1 MEDFNYIKKQL
12 AAFTRKYYLN
22 ELLKGAILFF
32 SIWLLYFLLV
42 LFIEYFFW
50 LSPPNRSILFW
61 AFIAVSVA
69 LLIKFIVVP
78 LSKLFKLSRGI
89 NELEASRIIGKHFP
103 EVNDKLLN
111 VLQLQQSGEHS
122 DLLLAGIAQK
132 SKELKP
138 VPFKTAVT
146 YRSSYRYFKYAAFPI
161 IIILAVIITGNQ
173 AVFSESYSRVIHYK
187 TAYEPPAPFNFNLQ
201 TDVLQV
207 EEGNSFPL
215 TVSTQGTMVPETV
228 TIHFNNE
235 TYFLRTLENG
245 MYDFV
250 FQGVKEDVDFYLSA
264 NGVRSHTY
272 TLEVLE
278 VPRLLEFKLRM
289 EYPGYL
295 KRSSEIKKGSG
306 NVIVPEGTNIT
317 WELDTR
323 STNEVIFST
332 RDTAESFRR
341 EGSKFSFTSSFFNNT
356 KYQVT
361 TSNEKLRDY
370 ESLDYSIEVIKDEFP
385 QIEIQHKRDSINNG
399 ELYFFGKISDDH
411 AVAGLNMVYY
421 KGTTGEEAANRTAI
435 PVSREVYNEFFYS
448 FPGDLNLEKGEN
460 YSIYFEVYDNDG
472 VNGAK
477 RSRSETFS
485 YREKA
490 EEEIR
495 EEKIK
500 QQGESINNLSQS
512 LERIQLSEKELE
524 EISRLQKEK
533 EELNFNDRK
542 KLENFLERQKSQ
554 NEMMK
559 DYSQKLKESLQQEG
573 QEDKG
578 EFKKQLDERL
588 QRNEERLKENEDLL
602 EELQE
607 YADKINREELSEKL
621 EKLSKQNTN
630 KQKSL
635 EQLLELTKRYYVQEK
650 TQKIARDLE
659 KLGEKQEGMAAEDST
674 NTVEKQEELNRDFE
688 EVIEK
693 IEDVEKENASL
704 KKPYDLERDIEEE
717 KEISEKQES
726 AGEQLKEE
734 NKEGARQE
742 QKKAGEMMKKMA
754 KKMQQAQ
761 MSAQG
766 EQLNANIESLRQI
779 LSNLMV
785 FSFEQEELLLNFRKL
800 RPNDASYAGALRK
813 QQVLKEHFQ
822 HVDDSLFALAMN
834 NPMISDKITTKL
846 TDIEFDI
853 DKSLDRLAQNE
864 IPQGTASQQY
874 VMTGTNELAL
884 MLSDVLGNMQ
894 EMANPSMSPGGGGEE
909 QQLSDII
916 MTQEELKKQMQEGLN
931 EQEQQQGQEG
941 EEGEEPQEREGGS
954 ESREGGSG
962 QQEEMSGKLFEIFK
976 QQQLL
981 KQQLENRLKE
991 AQGDTQQGELL
1002 QEMEQVEKDILNKGF
1017 NAQTLERMNRII
1029 HKMLELEQATFEQE
1043 EDEERSSRTNTTNF
1057 ENTAKDQNLKAREY
1071 FNSTEILNRQTLP
1084 LRQIYKAKVKQYF
1097 EAVEN

>member
-1 MEDFNYIKKQL
+1 VNY
-12 AAFTRKYYLN
+12 
-22 ELLKGAILFF
+22 
-32 SIWLLYFLLV
+32 S
-42 LFIEYFFW
+42 
-50 LSPPNRSILFW
+50 
-61 AFIAVSVA
+61 
-69 LLIKFIVVP
+69 
-78 LSKLFKLSRGI
+78 
-89 NELEASRIIGKHFP
+89 
-103 EVNDKLLN
+103 
-111 VLQLQQSGEHS
+111 
-122 DLLLAGIAQK
+122 
-132 SKELKP
+132 
-138 VPFKTAVT
+138 
-146 YRSSYRYFKYAAFPI
+146 SSYRYLKYAAFPL

-173 AVFSESYSRVIHYK
+173 AVFSESYTRVIHYR
-187 TAYEPPAPFNFNLQ
+187 TAYEPPAPFTFNLQ
-201 TDVLQV
+201 TNELKVR
-207 EEGNSFPL
+207 EGNSFSL
-215 TVSTQGTMVPETV
+215 RVTTQGSMVPDVV

-235 TYFLRTLENG
+235 TYYLRNLETG
-245 MYDFV
+245 IYEFV
-250 FQGVKEDVDFYLSA
+250 FQGVKQDLDFYLSA
-264 NGVRSHTY
+264 NGVRSQTY

-278 VPRLLEFKLRM
+278 VPRLLDFKLKM
-289 EYPGYL
+289 EFPSYL
-295 KRSSEIKKGSG
+295 KKPSEIKKGTG
-306 NVIVPEGTNIT
+306 NVTVPEGTKVT
-317 WELDTR
+317 WELETR
-323 STNEVIFST
+323 ATNEVVFTAWDTVQSFT
-332 RDTAESFRR
+332 RD
-341 EGSKFSFTSSFFNNT
+341 GSNFSFTAGFFSNT
-356 KYQVT
+356 KYQVK
-361 TSNEKLRDY
+361 TSNEKLKDY

-385 QIEIQHKRDSINNG
+385 QIEVQHKKDSLNNG

-411 AVAGLNMVYY
+411 AVAGLNMVFY
-421 KGTTGEEAANRTAI
+421 KVAEGEEAARKAAI

-448 FPGDLNLEKGEN
+448 FPGEVELEKGED

-512 LERIQLSEKELE
+512 LEDMQLSEKELE

-533 EELNFNDRK
+533 EQLNFNDRK

-559 DYSQKLKESLQQEG
+559 NYSQKLKESIQKEG
-573 QEDKG
+573 KEDNS

-588 QRNEERLKENEDLL
+588 QRNEDRLKENEELL
-602 EELQE
+602 EELRE
-607 YADKINREELSEKL
+607 YSDKISREELTEKL

-630 KQKSL
+630 EQKSL

-659 KLGEKQEGMAAEDST
+659 KLGEKQDGMAAEDST
-674 NTVEKQEELNRDFE
+674 NTSEKQEELSRDFE
-688 EVIEK
+688 ELIEK
-693 IEDVEKENASL
+693 IDDVEKENAGL
-704 KKPYDLERDIEEE
+704 KKPYELERDVREE
-717 KEISEKQES
+717 KEIGEKQES
-726 AGEQLKEE
+726 AGEKLREE
-734 NKEGARQE
+734 NKEGAKQE
-742 QKKAGEMMKKMA
+742 QKKAGEMMKKMGQ
-754 KKMQQAQ
+754 KMQQAQ
-761 MSAQG
+761 MGAQG

-785 FSFEQEELLLNFRKL
+785 FSFEQEELLLKFRKL

-834 NPMISDKITTKL
+834 NPMISDKITSKL

-894 EMANPSMSPGGGGEE
+894 EMANPSMSPGSGGEE

-916 MTQEELKKQMQEGLN
+916 MTQEELNKQMEEGVS
-931 EQEQQQGQEG
+931 EQQQGKEG
-941 EEGEEPQEREGGS
+941 EEEGESGAKEEEGRDGKERGA
-954 ESREGGSG
+954 
-962 QQEEMSGKLFEIFK
+962 QKMEEMSGKLFEIYK

-981 KQQLENRLKE
+981 KQQLENRLRE
-991 AQGDTQQGELL
+991 TGGDSRKSDLL
-1002 QEMEQVEKDILNKGF
+1002 QEMDQVEKEILDKGF
-1017 NAQTLERMNRII
+1017 NTQTLERMNRIA
-1029 HKMLELEQATFEQE
+1029 HKMLELEQAVFEQE
-1043 EDEERSSRTNTTNF
+1043 EDEQRSSRTNSEEF